1 MSSSVC
7 PRSIIQ
13 QPAAKEASADCALGK
28 KARKLD
34 GEEVTKSVMQGGNPT
49 TGLESTGPLPNEIFE
64 LLNEFWRPSD
74 VMNPE
79 QHMINGK
86 RRNADSPVGE
96 EQIED
101 DKGIEIQQY
110 AALFDSL

>member
-13 QPAAKEASADCALGK
+13 QPAAKETSADCALGK
-28 KARKLD
+28 KVRKID
-34 GEEVTKSVMQGGNPT
+34 GEEVVKSVMQGGNSA

-79 QHMINGK
+79 QHLMNGK
-86 RRNADSPVGE
+86 RRSGDSPVGE
-96 EQIED
+96 EHVED
-101 DKGIEIQQY
+101 DKGIHLLRKLY
-110 AALFDSL
+110 TLL